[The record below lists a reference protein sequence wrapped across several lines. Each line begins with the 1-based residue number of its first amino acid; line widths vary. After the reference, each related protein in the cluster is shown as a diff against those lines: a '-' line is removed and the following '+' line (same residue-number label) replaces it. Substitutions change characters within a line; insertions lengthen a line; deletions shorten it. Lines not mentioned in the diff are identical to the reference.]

1 MEVPFVRDSQL
12 ESGVLNSTLKTPNS
26 DRGNRERQTADISQ
40 VVSSQW
46 AWGEPGL
53 TAAGAGEVE
62 GTEAGIERRFH
73 N

>member
-40 VVSSQW
+40 GVSSQW

-53 TAAGAGEVE
+53 TAAGAEGE
-62 GTEAGIERRFH
+62 GTEAGI
-73 N
+73 